1 MLVSDILKSCSH
13 DHIARAAVASIGGDF
28 ARRVISRAEERGQ
41 SVGDYTSR
49 HVRRFSQRASERD
62 WRYVLATME
71 GEDLALLAGF
81 QAVVLRM
88 MADGE
93 AKVDGVPERAAA

>member
-1 MLVSDILKSCSH
+1 MLVSDILRSCSH
-13 DHIARAAVASIGGDF
+13 DHVARAAVVSIGGDF
-28 ARRVISRAEERGQ
+28 ARRVNSFAAERGE
-41 SVGDYTSR
+41 SVGDYTAR

-93 AKVDGVPERAAA
+93 GSVEGVSKRADA